1 MPAHDLNQR
10 ALNSMNTTD
19 EIIPHAW
26 YRFLMNSYDK
36 FIAGEE
42 EDSWEQDLEEFR
54 IVQGSF
60 LYSPF
65 SLFPSFSPNV

>member
-10 ALNSMNTTD
+10 ALNSTATTD

-26 YRFLMNSYDK
+26 YRFLMGSYDK

-54 IVQGSF
+54 IIQGKPLS
-60 LYSPF
+60 LPSPPQ
-65 SLFPSFSPNV
+65 SE